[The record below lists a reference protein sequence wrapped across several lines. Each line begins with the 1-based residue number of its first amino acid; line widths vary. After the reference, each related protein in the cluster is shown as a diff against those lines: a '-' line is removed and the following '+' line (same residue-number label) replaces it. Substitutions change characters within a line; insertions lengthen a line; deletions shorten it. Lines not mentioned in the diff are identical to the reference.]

1 MRLKLRENKID
12 LWMELNR
19 QAVLTEKR
27 IRLLNKKQ
35 YTLNIESGFT
45 RTEKKKAL
53 GRTLLWCQ
61 GNSYE

>member
-1 MRLKLRENKID
+1 
-12 LWMELNR
+12 MESNR

-27 IRLLNKKQ
+27 IRLLKKKQ
-35 YTLNIESGFT
+35 YTLNVESGFT